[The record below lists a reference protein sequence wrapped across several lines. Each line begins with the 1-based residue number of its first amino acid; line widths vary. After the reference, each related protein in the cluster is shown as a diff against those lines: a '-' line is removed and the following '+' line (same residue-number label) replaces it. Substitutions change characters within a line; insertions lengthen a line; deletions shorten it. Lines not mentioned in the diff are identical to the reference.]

1 MATLYGLPAD
11 GMPSRPHSRLAP
23 RQQQPPQ
30 MSGTDF
36 WAKKLGASG
45 GLEPAIN
52 AGATTPHVALTEAL
66 STGPTNRR
74 PAEERAEREHAAL
87 KEALQNLTSQSGGGS
102 TSSRHIRRHTDSEL
116 PPRKRPWRG
125 KVEASRVQVILLL
138 LYLFYY

>member
-1 MATLYGLPAD
+1 
-11 GMPSRPHSRLAP
+11 
-23 RQQQPPQ
+23 

-45 GLEPAIN
+45 GLEPATST
-52 AGATTPHVALTEAL
+52 GATTPHAALTEAL

-102 TSSRHIRRHTDSEL
+102 ASSRQIRRHTDGEL
-116 PPRKRPWRG
+116 PPPRKRPWRG
-125 KVEASRVQVILLL
+125 NVEAGRVQVILLL
-138 LYLFYY
+138 DLFYY